1 MKVLLTGGAGF
12 LGTRL
17 ARALLDRGVLTGVT
31 GEEEAID
38 ELVLFDSVEG
48 PGLSEEKA
56 GGIVVRRVVGDISDQ
71 ETVQGLLDRDNLSV
85 FHLAAVPSTMA
96 AEMDFDLAMRRIS
109 QIDRFLIFFTNPAFF
124 LFGG

>member
-12 LGTRL
+12 LGARL

-85 FHLAAVPSTMA
+85 FHLAAVPSTLA
-96 AEMDFDLAMRRIS
+96 AEMDFDLAMRVN
-109 QIDRFLIFFTNPAFF
+109 L
-124 LFGG
+124 